1 MKKPNFAAMNPA
13 VAKAI
18 EQMMVEQGEKF
29 SLEKI
34 NLADLGRRTGISRAK
49 LRRMKEHDFE
59 DVQHALKGRKATT
72 TLLSGYTGILDGLL
86 KGGVVN
92 SVVCLSKLRK
102 SGFTGGKSIVKEHI
116 ANHQHLVP
124 APRHAVE
131 PQGTVDAA
139 ILPIPEKHFR
149 WTGASRGYRLM
160 TEVSITLPASL

>member
-92 SVVCLSKLRK
+92 SVVCLSKLRE
-102 SGFTGGKSIVKEHI
+102 SGFTGGKSIVKEYI

-131 PQGTVDAA
+131 PQGNRGRRY
-139 ILPIPEKHFR
+139 F
-149 WTGASRGYRLM
+149 TGPGEAFHTNS
-160 TEVSITLPASL
+160 